1 MNDIML
7 KNNNDGTFDW
17 MFDNNDL
24 QDVVGVQQ
32 TVTSVIHAIML
43 RKNELIQEIYQN
55 KGCSIHD
62 YVRAIHGENT
72 KKFMEDSIIESCREV
87 DGVHDANVT
96 LITEDDDYQ
105 YGVQLTVERDDG
117 RVVEFNAS

>member
-43 RKNELIQEIYQN
+43 RKSELIQEIYQN
-55 KGCSIHD
+55 KGCMIHD

-72 KKFMEDSIIESCREV
+72 KKFMEDSILESCRAV
-87 DGVHDANVT
+87 DGIHDATVN
-96 LITEDDDYQ
+96 LIIEDDDYQ
-105 YGVQLTVERDDG
+105 YGIQLAVERDDG
-117 RVVEFNAS
+117 RVVEFDAS